1 MVSKTPKKED
11 QQWAVEFHPEFV
23 AEYRDMDSEAKKA
36 MLAAA
41 GALKVV
47 GPSGGRPLVGT
58 LDNPKHPNMKELR
71 YDAASGTQIWRAA
84 FAFDPTRTAIVLVAG
99 DKQGVAEEKFYK
111 KLLEK
116 ANRRLDK
123 HLNELK
129 RPQEAEAESN
139 KTKAARKPAGKR
151 KKGNRS

>member
-1 MVSKTPKKED
+1 LVRKTPKKED
-11 QQWAVEFHPEFV
+11 QKWTVEFHPEFV
-23 AEYRDMDSEAKKA
+23 AEYRGMDSEAKKA
-36 MLAAA
+36 LLAAA

-58 LDNPKHPNMKELR
+58 LDNPRHPNMKELR
-71 YDAASGTQIWRAA
+71 YDAGSGTQVWRAV

-99 DKQGVAEEKFYK
+99 DKQGADEEEFYK
-111 KLLEK
+111 KLLVK
-116 ANRRLDK
+116 ANRRFDD

-129 RPQEAEAESN
+129 QTQKAEAKSH
-139 KTKAARKPAGKR
+139 KTKAAKKPAGKG